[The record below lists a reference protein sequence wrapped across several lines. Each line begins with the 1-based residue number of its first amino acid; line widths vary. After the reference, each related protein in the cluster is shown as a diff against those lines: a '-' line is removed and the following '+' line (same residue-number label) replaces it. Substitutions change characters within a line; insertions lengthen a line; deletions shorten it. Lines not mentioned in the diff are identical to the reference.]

1 MRITAAGWARNH
13 GEVTITEVDLT
24 AVHADEK
31 LTFGPNNPGLVLS
44 KGWSKHVR
52 QVQLC
57 CFAAMRFTGDYAV
70 RVTLEKEEIA
80 RLYALTHAAEI
91 EELRLAQLA
100 TAEAS
105 KFILGSDDPSA
116 ATPQTQAQPAFER
129 RF

>member
-13 GEVTITEVDLT
+13 GEVTITEADLT
-24 AVHADEK
+24 AVKADEK
-31 LTFGPNNPGLVLS
+31 LTYGPNNPGLVLS
-44 KGWSKHVR
+44 KGWSRHVR

-57 CFAAMRFTGDYAV
+57 CFAQMRFTGDYAV

-80 RLYALTHAAEI
+80 RLYALTHAKEI
-91 EELRLAQLA
+91 EELKRVQLTIA
-100 TAEAS
+100 DAS

-116 ATPQTQAQPAFER
+116 ELPQTPAQPAFER